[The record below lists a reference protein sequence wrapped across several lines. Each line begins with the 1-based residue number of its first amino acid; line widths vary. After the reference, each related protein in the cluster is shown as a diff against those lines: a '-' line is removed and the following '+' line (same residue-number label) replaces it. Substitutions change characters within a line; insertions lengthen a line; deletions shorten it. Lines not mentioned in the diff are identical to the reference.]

1 MSWFLPYPLP
11 NPNEEA
17 GWQLLLAVGRL
28 ASLVAPLLDLIGENM
43 GGRGPPALLGCWDEG
58 RVISPPSTRA
68 SAVSVWRCVFGG
80 GEAWVISKPLGDTV
94 GLPVVAQPLPG

>member
-17 GWQLLLAVGRL
+17 GWRLLSAVGRL
-28 ASLVAPLLDLIGENM
+28 ASLVAPLLDLIGERV

-58 RVISPPSTRA
+58 RVSSPPSTRA
-68 SAVSVWRCVFGG
+68 SLLVYGGVCVR
-80 GEAWVISKPLGDTV
+80 GER
-94 GLPVVAQPLPG
+94 PG